1 MCYNC
6 IAAGGGS
13 GAVLHYGHAG
23 AANNQTIKDGD
34 MVLFDFGAEYC
45 CYCSDVTCSWPV
57 NGKFTDAQ
65 KVYLISDM
73 FRLPCIQVVYNAVLR
88 ANRAVL
94 AACAPGVVWSDMHL
108 LANRFRHNNCFH
120 F

>member
-57 NGKFTDAQ
+57 NGKFTSNQ
-65 KVYLISDM
+65 KI
-73 FRLPCIQVVYNAVLR
+73 VYNAVLR
-88 ANRAVL
+88 AAKSVFD
-94 AACAPGVVWSDMHL
+94 AIKPGVSYRDMHL
-108 LANRFRHNNCFH
+108 LANRFAFKNIF
-120 F
+120 

>member
-1 MCYNC
+1 MLEHFYLLSLVRHVCYNC

-23 AANNQTIKDGD
+23 AANNQTIRDGD

-57 NGKFTDAQ
+57 NGKFTEAQ
-65 KVYLISDM
+65 KVGFLYDKTGHES
-73 FRLPCIQVVYNAVLR
+73 
-88 ANRAVL
+88 
-94 AACAPGVVWSDMHL
+94 
-108 LANRFRHNNCFH
+108 
-120 F
+120 

>member
-57 NGKFTDAQ
+57 NGKFTEAQ
-65 KVYLISDM
+65 KVGFYDETGHVKIC
-73 FRLPCIQVVYNAVLR
+73 RLFTMQC
-88 ANRAVL
+88 
-94 AACAPGVVWSDMHL
+94 
-108 LANRFRHNNCFH
+108 
-120 F
+120 

>member
-1 MCYNC
+1 MGQISSKTSWSIFISFLLIRHVCYNC

-57 NGKFTDAQ
+57 NGKFTEAQ
-65 KVYLISDM
+65 KVGFLYDKTGD
-73 FRLPCIQVVYNAVLR
+73 FGGEP
-88 ANRAVL
+88 
-94 AACAPGVVWSDMHL
+94 
-108 LANRFRHNNCFH
+108 
-120 F
+120 